1 MKRALVLCALL
12 TACGGDEG
20 GIRIERVEVPVEV
33 QKPCPAER
41 PIRPGPLGALNP
53 DAVKALAQTLAKLA
67 EYSAAGQ
74 YADQAESVFDICE
87 VN

>member
-12 TACGGDEG
+12 AGCGGEEG

-41 PIRPGPLGALNP
+41 PLRPGPLGALNP
-53 DAVKALAQTLAKLA
+53 DTLKALAQTLAKLA
-67 EYSAAGQ
+67 EYSDDGQ

-87 VN
+87 VQ

>member
-1 MKRALVLCALL
+1 MNRALVLCLL
-12 TACGGDEG
+12 LASCGGSEG
-20 GIRIERVEVPVEV
+20 VRIERVEVPVEV
-33 QKPCPAER
+33 QVPCPAER

-67 EYSAAGQ
+67 EYSAPGQ

-87 VN
+87 VK